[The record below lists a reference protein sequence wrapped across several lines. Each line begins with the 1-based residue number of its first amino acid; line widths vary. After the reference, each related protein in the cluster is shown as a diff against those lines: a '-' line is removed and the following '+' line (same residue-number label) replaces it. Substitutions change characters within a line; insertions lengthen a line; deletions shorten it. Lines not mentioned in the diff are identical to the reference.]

1 MLTTSRDTLNTQ
13 SASIKK
19 SSQQDACSDYYSSR
33 KNSTNS
39 SSCWESSVVDLYRQ
53 QKRYSTTTNDTNVS
67 SSQFTNSII
76 SSSSSWKTA
85 TQNRLS
91 PNMVIDPIG
100 GGLRTVTLEQQPDHN
115 QISLGHLMATSPRR
129 DSRNRKYSMV
139 VMSSTGKAENWLS
152 PHGTTTCALTV
163 ANNPDDLYDKF
174 WVPPEIA
181 RLANLNKQRSSLPN
195 TSSSGAQCGEIS
207 DSLLASIQ
215 QHRFH
220 QNNQGWLLI
229 FFY

>member
-85 TQNRLS
+85 TQSRLS
-91 PNMVIDPIG
+91 PNMVNMIDPI
-100 GGLRTVTLEQQPDHN
+100 GLRTVTLEQQPDHN
-115 QISLGHLMATSPRR
+115 QLGLHLMATSPRR
-129 DSRNRKYSMV
+129 ESRNRKYSMV
-139 VMSSTGKAENWLS
+139 VMSSTGKPENWLAPS
-152 PHGTTTCALTV
+152 GTCAIV
-163 ANNPDDLYDKF
+163 NNPDDLYDKF

-181 RLANLNKQRSSLPN
+181 RLANLNKQRASLPN
-195 TSSSGAQCGEIS
+195 TNSSGAQCGEIS

-215 QHRFH
+215 QHRSH
-220 QNNQGWLLI
+220 QNNQG
-229 FFY
+229 Y